1 MFDGFNCYFVDDRQR
16 INLMKGSRKWI
27 FQRISALITAPL
39 IVWFLL
45 SLISLSTSD
54 YNSVVFFFSKPLFLS
69 LTVILLIAGFFH
81 AKIGLSEIFEDYIQ
95 DEKIKNV
102 ANLLSFLLSIIV
114 PSITIILLLYKFFII

>member
-16 INLMKGSRKWI
+16 INLMKAPRKWI
-27 FQRISALITAPL
+27 FQRVSALITAPL

-54 YNSVVFFFSKPLFLS
+54 YNSVVIFFSKPLFLS

-114 PSITIILLLYKFFII
+114 PSITIILLLYKF

>member
-16 INLMKGSRKWI
+16 INLMKASRKWI

-54 YNSVVFFFSKPLFLS
+54 YNSVIIFFSKPLFLS
-69 LTVILLIAGFFH
+69 LTIILLIVGFFH

-102 ANLLSFLLSIIV
+102 ANLLTFILSIIV
-114 PSITIILLLYKFFII
+114 PSIAIILLLYKF

>member
-1 MFDGFNCYFVDDRQR
+1 
-16 INLMKGSRKWI
+16 MKASRKWI

-54 YNSVVFFFSKPLFLS
+54 YNSVVIFFSNPLFLS

-102 ANLLSFLLSIIV
+102 ANLLSFLLCIIV
-114 PSITIILLLYKFFII
+114 PSITIILLLYKF

>member
-1 MFDGFNCYFVDDRQR
+1 MKASRNWIMQR
-16 INLMKGSRKWI
+16 A
-27 FQRISALITAPL
+27 SALIVAPL

-54 YNSVVFFFSKPLFLS
+54 YNSVINFFSRPLFVS
-69 LTVILLIAGFFH
+69 LTIILLVAGFFH

-102 ANLLSFLLSIIV
+102 ANLLTFLLSIIV
-114 PSITIILLLYKFFII
+114 PLVTIILLLYKFL

>member
-1 MFDGFNCYFVDDRQR
+1 
-16 INLMKGSRKWI
+16 MKASRKWI
-27 FQRISALITAPL
+27 MQRVSALIVAPL

-54 YNSVVFFFSKPLFLS
+54 YNSVINFFSKPLFVS
-69 LTVILLIAGFFH
+69 LTIILLVAGFFH

-102 ANLLSFLLSIIV
+102 ANLL
-114 PSITIILLLYKFFII
+114 TFIIEYNYPINNNNSVII

>member
-1 MFDGFNCYFVDDRQR
+1 
-16 INLMKGSRKWI
+16 MKASRKWI
-27 FQRISALITAPL
+27 MQRVSALIVAPL

-54 YNSVVFFFSKPLFLS
+54 YNSVINFFSKPLFVS
-69 LTVILLIAGFFH
+69 LTIILLVAGFFH

-102 ANLLSFLLSIIV
+102 ANLLSFLLCIIV
-114 PSITIILLLYKFFII
+114 QLVTIILLLYKF

>member
-16 INLMKGSRKWI
+16 INLMKASRKWI

-54 YNSVVFFFSKPLFLS
+54 YNSVVIFFSKPLFLS

-102 ANLLSFLLSIIV
+102 ANLLSFLLIIIV
-114 PSITIILLLYKFFII
+114 PSITIILLLYKFL

>member
-1 MFDGFNCYFVDDRQR
+1 MFVSFNCYFVDDWQG
-16 INLMKGSRKWI
+16 INLMKASRKWI
-27 FQRISALITAPL
+27 FQRVSALITAPL

-54 YNSVVFFFSKPLFLS
+54 YNSVVIFFSKPLFLS

-95 DEKIKNV
+95 DEKIKNA
-102 ANLLSFLLSIIV
+102 ANILTLLLSIIV
-114 PSITIILLLYKFFII
+114 PTITIILLLYKF